1 MKQPMSLLLGVCL
14 VLFVLTG
21 GFPASRAVQ
30 AAGSSI
36 TVNIGKSGPTISPTM
51 FGLMFEEI
59 NHSGDGGIY
68 GELISNRNFQSNPVS
83 MDDWFPLAGSKQQS
97 MVVDVAQPVNKTGL
111 GFSLRLT
118 IKQVKGA
125 QRVGVY
131 NDGFDGIPVRPS
143 TTDRVSFYARASANF
158 KGPLTLSIET
168 SAGKSWAA
176 ARVPALT
183 TGWRQYSATLTTPA
197 NIKPSKD
204 NVFALSAAH
213 TGTVWL
219 SLVSLFPPTFDNRPN
234 GMRIDLMQDL
244 AALHPGF
251 LRFPGGN
258 FLEGQT
264 VDTRFNWKNSIGPL
278 AQRLGHQDDAWGYYS
293 SDGLGLLEYLEWCE
307 DLHMAPVLAVYAGYS
322 LGGEYVKP
330 GAALQPY
337 VQDALDEIQYATGAA
352 TTPWGA
358 RRAADGHPA
367 PFSVPYVEVGNE
379 DFFDKSG
386 SYDGRF
392 AQFYDAIRKSY
403 PAMKIIATTDV
414 TSRTPDIYDQHFY
427 NSPDWFVAHADYYD
441 SYSRLDP
448 KIFVGEYAAQNGPIA
463 QGTST
468 LGVALGEAA
477 WITGLERNA
486 DVVIMSAYAP
496 LFQNLYGFQW
506 TPDLI
511 SYDALSS
518 YGSPSYYVQE
528 LFSVNHGDVVVPSS
542 VSSNTSLAVV
552 ASKVSSNGTTYL
564 TVVNTSSS
572 SQSTQLAIQGAKRI
586 AAKGLVTILTSKS
599 ADDQNSL
606 ASPTKVAP
614 KSHAIDGLGASFSY
628 TFPPNSV
635 TVLQFA
641 ATSM

>member
-1 MKQPMSLLLGVCL
+1 
-14 VLFVLTG
+14 
-21 GFPASRAVQ
+21 
-30 AAGSSI
+30 
-36 TVNIGKSGPTISPTM
+36 M

-68 GELISNRNFQSNPVS
+68 GELISNRNFQTNPVS
-83 MDDWFPLAGSKQQS
+83 LDDWFPLAGSKQQS
-97 MVVDVAQPVNKTGL
+97 MTVDTAQPVNKTGL

-118 IKQVKGA
+118 VKQLKGG

-131 NDGFDGIPVRPS
+131 NDGFYGIPVRAG
-143 TTDRVSFYARASANF
+143 TTYHASFYARSSANY
-158 KGPLTLSIET
+158 KGGLKLSLET
-168 SAGKSWAA
+168 SAGKTWATA
-176 ARVPALT
+176 QISALT
-183 TGWRQYSATLTTPA
+183 TGWRRYTATLTTAA
-197 NIKPSKD
+197 NIKPSED
-204 NVFALSAAH
+204 NVFALSATH

-219 SLVSLFPPTFDNRPN
+219 SLVSLFPPTYDNRSN

-264 VDTRFNWKNSIGPL
+264 LDTRFNWKKTIGPL
-278 AQRLGHQDDAWGYYS
+278 SQRLGHQDDAWGYYS

-307 DLHMAPVLAVYAGYS
+307 DLHMTPVLAVYAGYS
-322 LGGEYVKP
+322 LGGAYVKP
-330 GAALQPY
+330 GPALRPY
-337 VQDALDEIQYATGAA
+337 VQDALDEIQYATGSA

-392 AQFYDAIRKSY
+392 AQFYDAIRKTY
-403 PAMKIIATTDV
+403 PAIKIMATTDV
-414 TSRTPDIYDQHFY
+414 TSRRPDIYDQHFY
-427 NSPDWFVAHADYYD
+427 NSPDWFVQHDDYYD
-441 SYSRLDP
+441 SYSRSAP

-468 LGVALGEAA
+468 LEVALGEAA

-486 DVVIMSAYAP
+486 DVVIMSSYAP
-496 LFQNLYGFQW
+496 LFQNLNGFQW

-528 LFSVNHGDVVVPSS
+528 LFSQDHGDVVVPTSIS
-542 VSSNTSLAVV
+542 GNASLAVV
-552 ASKVSSNGTTYL
+552 ASKVSANGTIYI
-564 TVVNTSSS
+564 TVVNTSAAA
-572 SQSTQLAIQGAKRI
+572 QSAQLTLKGAARI
-586 AAKGLVTILTSKS
+586 STKGVVTILTSKS
-599 ADDQNSL
+599 TEDQNSL
-606 ASPTKVAP
+606 ATPTKVAP
-614 KSHAIDGLGASFSY
+614 KSRAISGLGSSFSY
-628 TFPPNSV
+628 TFAPNSV
-635 TVLQFA
+635 TVLQLA
-641 ATSM
+641 AES